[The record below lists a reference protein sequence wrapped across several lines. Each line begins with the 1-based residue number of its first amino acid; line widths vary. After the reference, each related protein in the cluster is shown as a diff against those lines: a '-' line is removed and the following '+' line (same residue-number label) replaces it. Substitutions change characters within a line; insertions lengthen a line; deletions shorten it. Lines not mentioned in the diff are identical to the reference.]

1 MKKDNYVIEVNNLDK
16 KYGHVLALDNLSLKV
31 PEGSIY
37 GLIGRNGAGKTTL
50 IRVLCGL
57 QLPSKGSFT
66 IYGID
71 NETKEIYKVR
81 KKLGAIVE
89 TCSLYLEKTA
99 YENMVLQATLCG
111 NKDKNKILEL
121 LKLVNLENNS
131 KKVKNYSLGMRERLG
146 IAMTL
151 INDAK
156 ILILDEPTNGLDPVG
171 INDIRN
177 VILKLNRELKITF
190 IISSHYLDELS
201 KIATDYGIIEKGH
214 LIEAIS
220 KKELMQKLE
229 KKTLIKVNK
238 NKVLQDYF
246 KQEKIKYH
254 LKDNT
259 FLVSNPLNINKMVVY
274 LDNLKCQVL
283 DITSR
288 EESLEDYFLGKV
300 GDKNA

>member
-31 PEGSIY
+31 PEESIY

-71 NETKEIYKVR
+71 NENQEIYKVR

-151 INDAK
+151 INDVK

-229 KKTLIKVNK
+229 KKILIKVNK

-259 FLVSNPLNINKMVVY
+259 FLVSSPLNINKMVVY
-274 LDNLKCQVL
+274 LDKLKCQVL

-300 GDKNA
+300 GDKNV

>member
-16 KYGHVLALDNLSLKV
+16 KYGHVLALNSLSLKV

-37 GLIGRNGAGKTTL
+37 GIIGRNGAGKTTL

-71 NETKEIYKVR
+71 NENQEIYKVR
-81 KKLGAIVE
+81 KRLGAIVE

-111 NKDKNKILEL
+111 IKDKNKILEL

-177 VILKLNRELKITF
+177 VILKLNKELKTTF

-201 KIATDYGIIEKGH
+201 KIATHYGIIEKGS
-214 LIEAIS
+214 LVEEIS
-220 KKELMQKLE
+220 KKELIQKLE

-259 FLVSNPLNINKMVVY
+259 FEVSSPLNINKMVIY

-283 DITSR
+283 NITSR
-288 EESLEDYFLGKV
+288 EESLEDYFLRKV